1 MNEQFCVIMVARVLI
16 SSEEFGILFAICR
29 KHASSLGQLCCSIWH
44 TNIITSFQ
52 LTLNFV
58 KTSLGVSSFVLESV
72 KQSVKTHGAFHF
84 PKMPVAFFNI

>member
-1 MNEQFCVIMVARVLI
+1 MVTRVHI
-16 SSEEFGILFAICR
+16 SLEEFGNLFAIYR
-29 KHASSLGQLCCSIWH
+29 IHARSLGQLCCSVWH

-72 KQSVKTHGAFHF
+72 KQSVKTKPMGHSIFRNAACG
-84 PKMPVAFFNI
+84 II

>member
-1 MNEQFCVIMVARVLI
+1 MVTRVLI
-16 SSEEFGILFAICR
+16 SLEEFGNLFAIYR
-29 KHASSLGQLCCSIWH
+29 IHARSLGQLCCSVWH

-52 LTLNFV
+52 LTSNFV

-84 PKMPVAFFNI
+84 LKCLWHFLISSYPLVRL